1 MVIGSTSSAISKT
14 EIFTKYSETQV
25 LSKVFPEIT
34 SIPCKIN
41 SPFRVDN
48 NPSFSIFMGDNNHI
62 YYKDF
67 GDSGEKGSLLDLLC
81 KYWGCTFNQC
91 LDRICHLMAPED
103 NGDLTIR
110 PRQIKTVTRR
120 EANGLSKLEVKI
132 RPWRD
137 YDEAYWESYGISLEW
152 LQYAEVYPISF
163 KIITRKDYAQDKG
176 HKYTF
181 PADKYAYA
189 FVERKEGKTSIK
201 VYQPYNTK
209 GFKWC
214 SKMDS
219 SVISLWT
226 KIPEEGDRVVICSSL
241 KDALCL
247 SCQLHIPAIAPQGEG
262 YNISNTAVQ
271 ELKRRY
277 KKVFICFDTD
287 APGKADASK
296 LAETTGFI
304 NVVPDLKGEKDLS
317 DYYKSLIDKQEFK
330 QIETLFH

>member
-1 MVIGSTSSAISKT
+1 MVIGKTSSAISKT
-14 EIFTKYSETQV
+14 EIFTKYDETQV

-34 SIPCKIN
+34 SIPCKIS
-41 SPFRVDN
+41 SPFRVDK

-81 KYWGCTFNQC
+81 KYWRCTFNQC
-91 LDRICHLMAPED
+91 LDKIVTLMANEKG
-103 NGDLTIR
+103 NDLEVKSK
-110 PRQIKTVTRR
+110 QIKTLTRR
-120 EANGLSKLEVKI
+120 EVNGLSKLEVKI

-137 YDEAYWESYGISLEW
+137 YDEAYWKSYGIELAW
-152 LQYAEVYPISF
+152 LNYAEVYPIAY
-163 KIITRKDYAQDKG
+163 KIITKKENLQDKG

-181 PADKYAYA
+181 PADKFAYA
-189 FVERKEGKTSIK
+189 FVERKEGNLSIK

-214 SKMDS
+214 SKMDN

-262 YNISNTAVQ
+262 YSISDTAVK

-287 APGKADASK
+287 TPGKADAKK
-296 LAETTGFI
+296 LAEDTGFI
-304 NVVPDLKGEKDLS
+304 NITPNLGKEKDLS
-317 DYYKSLIDKQEFK
+317 DFYKSLDNKEDFK
-330 QIETLFH
+330 QLEKLFH